1 MYQLTQDR
9 IADVPTSLEGPS
21 ARTRELIREGARIAL
36 NPRQEWLDH
45 LDRATVGKDATIADD
60 PVLAEAVRRASRA
73 NLLHWA
79 AANVREPGAP
89 VPANLG
95 PEPLALAR
103 DLVRR
108 GLDSI
113 ALELYRVG
121 QDVAWQYWI
130 EIAFELGADADEL
143 RELLVV
149 SSRSISQF
157 IGATLAGIAAQV
169 KLEHHELARG
179 THAAR
184 REIAELILKGAPIGQ
199 DRAEA
204 RLGYSL
210 DRPHT
215 AAILWSDDFEGDHIY
230 LDRAADAFSQAVGST
245 SRVTVAAT
253 AATRWVWVADA
264 TDLRAD
270 TISQALKC
278 APGARIAIGP
288 TAHGIEGF
296 RRSHLDALVTQ
307 RMVTRLQSG
316 QRVAFF
322 NDIQLVD
329 LITQN
334 TDSADRFIKNT
345 LGDFESASP
354 ELRATLLAYIDQ
366 QCNVSRTAKLLFSHR
381 NTLLRRL
388 ESAERMLPRP
398 LSQNYIRVAVA
409 LEALQWRGNRRDSA

>member
-1 MYQLTQDR
+1 MSQLTREPGLDLSAPR
-9 IADVPTSLEGPS
+9 GRS
-21 ARTRELIREGARIAL
+21 ARIRELIREGARIAL
-36 NPRQEWLDH
+36 NPQPEWLDH
-45 LDRATVGKDATIADD
+45 LDRATLGKNATIAED
-60 PVLAEAVRRASRA
+60 PVLAAAVRRASRA
-73 NLLHWA
+73 NLFYWA
-79 AANVREPGAP
+79 AANVRDPGAP

-113 ALELYRVG
+113 ALEIYRVG
-121 QDVAWQYWI
+121 QDVAWRDWI
-130 EIAFELGADADEL
+130 EIAFELSADPHEL

-149 SSRSISQF
+149 SSLSISEF

-169 KLEHHELARG
+169 ELEHHELARG
-179 THAAR
+179 SHAER
-184 REIAELILKGAPIGQ
+184 REIAEQILNGAAIRQ
-199 DRAEA
+199 ESAEA
-204 RLGYSL
+204 TLGYSL

-215 AAILWSDDFEGDHIY
+215 ATILWSDDFEGDHIY

-245 SRVTVAAT
+245 RRLTVAPT

-264 TDLRAD
+264 ADLDGDA
-270 TISQALKC
+270 IEQALNT
-278 APGARIAIGP
+278 APGARVAIGP

-296 RRSHLDALVTQ
+296 RRSHLDALATQ
-307 RMVTRLQSG
+307 RMVTRLQSH

-334 TDSADRFIKNT
+334 TETADRFIKST
-345 LGDFESASP
+345 LGEFESANP
-354 ELRATLLAYIDQ
+354 ELRAILLTYLHQ

-398 LSQNYIRVAVA
+398 LSQTYIRVAVA
-409 LEALQWRGNRRDSA
+409 LEALQWRGNHPNSR